1 MGWRR
6 ARSWSTAALGV
17 SLSLSALGR
26 AAEPSTAERVEKL
39 RDQGFAALSARRFA
53 EAADRFREAWEL
65 GKEFWD
71 ICNVGRAEM
80 DLARWREAAEH
91 LAICVKV
98 MPEDQRPE
106 FGERFERFRKE
117 ALAEVGA
124 LSLTANGPS
133 ADVRP
138 SETKSEETKSEVVP
152 ASTPEAVPAPKRD
165 AGPSLPEP
173 PALAPKASVQE
184 PDGLSGAAAQ
194 GKAQPRTAL
203 LLTGGALG
211 VVGTAVGIGGFMA
224 ADRAY
229 DDAEAMDQALKKTG
243 FDLPCHA
250 QGNVKACS
258 ELAHTSGQI
267 VPFKVLGVG
276 GIALAATGV
285 AVIIYELVW
294 APSDNAKRGPNA
306 AIIVTPE
313 GGALGLTGSF

>member
-1 MGWRR
+1 
-6 ARSWSTAALGV
+6 
-17 SLSLSALGR
+17 
-26 AAEPSTAERVEKL
+26 
-39 RDQGFAALSARRFA
+39 
-53 EAADRFREAWEL
+53 
-65 GKEFWD
+65 
-71 ICNVGRAEM
+71 
-80 DLARWREAAEH
+80 
-91 LAICVKV
+91 
-98 MPEDQRPE
+98 
-106 FGERFERFRKE
+106 
-117 ALAEVGA
+117 
-124 LSLTANGPS
+124 
-133 ADVRP
+133 
-138 SETKSEETKSEVVP
+138 
-152 ASTPEAVPAPKRD
+152 
-165 AGPSLPEP
+165 
-173 PALAPKASVQE
+173 
-184 PDGLSGAAAQ
+184 
-194 GKAQPRTAL
+194 
-203 LLTGGALG
+203 
-211 VVGTAVGIGGFMA
+211 MA